1 MRKLRKNLD
10 LVVIAFILIVFVVIS
25 IWIKVYPTIQDPLIE
40 STGNLKVNYI
50 IQRQD
55 TDTVSEWG
63 IAPEVIDA
71 DLQQEVLDI
80 LKTGTTTRV
89 FRSSNAGKV
98 VHGITYEI
106 SILDGE
112 IEKRIMIGKESTTYA
127 DIHEGEDVRKIND
140 PEQLIAA
147 LEEVLLE

>member
-1 MRKLRKNLD
+1 MIRNQLD
-10 LVVIAFILIVFVVIS
+10 
-25 IWIKVYPTIQDPLIE
+25 TG
-40 STGNLKVNYI
+40 STASTVGDV

-112 IEKRIMIGKESTTYA
+112 IEKRIMIGKGSTTYA